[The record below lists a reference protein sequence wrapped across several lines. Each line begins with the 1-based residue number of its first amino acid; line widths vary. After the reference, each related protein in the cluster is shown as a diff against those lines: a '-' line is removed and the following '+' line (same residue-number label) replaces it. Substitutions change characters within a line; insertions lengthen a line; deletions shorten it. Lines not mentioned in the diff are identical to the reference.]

1 MVDTNPK
8 QALQA
13 LVNDE
18 SKLKQVAMEVMK

>member
-18 SKLKQVAMEVMK
+18 AKLKQVAMEVMK

>member
-13 LVNDE
+13 LVDDE
-18 SKLKQVAMEVMK
+18 DKLQQVAMEVMK

>member
-13 LVNDE
+13 LVDDE
-18 SKLKQVAMEVMK
+18 DKLKQVAMEVMK